1 MKESEKDCWIGNFSR
16 PSLKNEDDFLVKI
29 QLTSLNDFDF
39 HFDDCKVFRKSF
51 KNPAQAIENYELT
64 IKMTSQGLWDQH
76 PTNAGRSATGDSGS
90 KVMKKFV
97 NFNQVFNSIL
107 IGQEAFHVHHITKAG
122 EGNIHV

>member
-39 HFDDCKVFRKSF
+39 HFDDCKVFGKSF

-64 IKMTSQGLWDQH
+64 IKMTSQGLRDQH

-90 KVMKKFV
+90 KVMK
-97 NFNQVFNSIL
+97 NVFQFQSS
-107 IGQEAFHVHHITKAG
+107 F
-122 EGNIHV
+122 